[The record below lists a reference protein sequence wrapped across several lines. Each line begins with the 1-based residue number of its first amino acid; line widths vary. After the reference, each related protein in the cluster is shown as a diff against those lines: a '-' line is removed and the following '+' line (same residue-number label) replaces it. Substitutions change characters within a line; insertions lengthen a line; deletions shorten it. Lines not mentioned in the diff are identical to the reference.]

1 MAGSAARMFID
12 LAIASSTSGGCAS
25 MRVSRSVKAAPLC
38 LSPRSGKAKMH
49 EDLAP
54 KLGQMRIAAMTGI
67 RSSIHD
73 LGFDAR
79 GALAQHDNSAG
90 EEHGLFHI
98 MGDQKRGE
106 ARLLPE

>member
-1 MAGSAARMFID
+1 MAGSAARTFIE

-25 MRVSRSVKAAPLC
+25 RCVSRSVKATPLC
-38 LSPRSGKAKMH
+38 PSPGSGEAKML

-54 KLGQMRIAAMTGI
+54 KLGQMRIAAMTRI
-67 RSSIHD
+67 RSGIHD
-73 LGFDAR
+73 LRPDAR

-98 MGDQKRGE
+98 MGDQKCGE
-106 ARLLPE
+106 

>member
-1 MAGSAARMFID
+1 MAGSAARTFIE
-12 LAIASSTSGGCAS
+12 LAIAPSTSGGCAS
-25 MRVSRSVKAAPLC
+25 MRVSRSVKVMPLC
-38 LSPRSGKAKMH
+38 PSPGPGKAKMH

-73 LGFDAR
+73 LRPDAR
-79 GALAQHDNSAG
+79 GALAQHNNSAG

-98 MGDQKRGE
+98 MGDQKCGE